1 MKERSLVV
9 IKPDAILDKREDE
22 IKSFLISKGVAIIK
36 EKNLWFTTETLKAFY
51 LCPIPKASFEKMVKL
66 YTESFA
72 ILIVFEGEG
81 AIAVGQ
87 EAKNFFRRKYDY
99 GYYGSTIHA
108 ADNSEEYTKEVNLLN
123 GSCGGF

>member
-9 IKPDAILDKREDE
+9 IKPDAVLDKRDDE
-22 IKSFLISKGVAIIK
+22 IKKFLISKGVAIIQ
-36 EKNLWFTTETLKAFY
+36 EENLWFTAEILKAFY
-51 LCPIPKASFEKMVKL
+51 LCSIPKASFEKMVEL
-66 YTESFA
+66 YAKSFA

-87 EAKNFFRRKYDY
+87 EAKNFFRGKYNY

-108 ADNSEEYTKEVNLLN
+108 ADNAEEYARETNLLN
-123 GSCGGF
+123 SSHRKL

>member
-9 IKPDAILDKREDE
+9 IKPDAVLDKRGDE
-22 IKSFLISKGVAIIK
+22 IKNFLISKGVAIIQ
-36 EKNLWFTTETLKAFY
+36 EKNLWFMAEILNAFY
-51 LCPIPKASFEKMVKL
+51 LCPIPKVSFEKMVEL
-66 YTESFA
+66 YAKSFA

-87 EAKNFFRRKYDY
+87 ETKNFFRGKYNY

-108 ADNSEEYTKEVNLLN
+108 ADNAEEYAREVNLLN
-123 GSCGGF
+123 SSCGKL

>member
-9 IKPDAILDKREDE
+9 IKPDAVLDKRDDE
-22 IKSFLISKGVAIIK
+22 IKSFLISKGVAIIQ
-36 EKNLWFTTETLKAFY
+36 EKNLWFTAEILNAFY
-51 LCPIPKASFEKMVKL
+51 LCPIPKASFEKMVEL
-66 YTESFA
+66 YTKSFA

-87 EAKNFFRRKYDY
+87 EAKNFFRRKYNY

-108 ADNSEEYTKEVNLLN
+108 ADNAEEYAREIILLN
-123 GSCGGF
+123 SSSSRL

>member
-9 IKPDAILDKREDE
+9 IKPDAVLDKRDDE
-22 IKSFLISKGVAIIK
+22 IKNFLISKDVAIIQ
-36 EKNLWFTTETLKAFY
+36 EKNVWFTPETLKAFY
-51 LCPIPKASFEKMVKL
+51 LCSIPEDSFKKMVEL
-66 YTESFA
+66 YAKSFA

-87 EAKNFFRRKYDY
+87 EAKNFFREKYNY

-108 ADNSEEYTKEVNLLN
+108 TNNTEEYAREVNLLN
-123 GSCGGF
+123 SSCGKL